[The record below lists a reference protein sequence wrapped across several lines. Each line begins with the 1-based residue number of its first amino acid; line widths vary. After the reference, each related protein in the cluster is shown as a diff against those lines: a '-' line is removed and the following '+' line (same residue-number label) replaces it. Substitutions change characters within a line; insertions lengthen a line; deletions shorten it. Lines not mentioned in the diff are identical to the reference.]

1 MTEACAAVSS
11 ANVTYTTVATSEAK
25 RAKSNANGNYQFP
38 QLLPRI
44 YEIAVGGEGFKR
56 FVRTNAEVTFNSVTC
71 IDATMQDPDFDGLS
85 LEIL

>member
-1 MTEACAAVSS
+1 M
-11 ANVTYTTVATSEAK
+11 SEAK

-44 YEIAVGGEGFKR
+44 YEIAVGARVSSG

-71 IDATMQDPDFDGLS
+71 IDATMQDPRF
-85 LEIL
+85 